1 MRNWDELF
9 EKIDN
14 MTVEE
19 LEQLMR
25 AALDRSECT
34 RRFTVDE
41 GFEALRQFVENGG
54 FNNPPKID
62 LFGDDYE

>member
-1 MRNWDELF
+1 MRDWDKLF

-25 AALDRSECT
+25 AALDKSECT
-34 RRFTVDE
+34 KDWSIE
-41 GFEALRQFVENGG
+41 QGFEALRQF
-54 FNNPPKID
+54 F
-62 LFGDDYE
+62 

>member
-14 MTVEE
+14 MSVEE

-25 AALDRSECT
+25 AALDESECT
-34 RRFTVDE
+34 KDWSIE
-41 GFEALRQFVENGG
+41 KGFEALRQFAESGG
-54 FNNPPKID
+54 FDNFLEQEDI
-62 LFGDDYE
+62 L